1 MTDLRFF
8 RSSALFQRLPLE
20 HEILDEE
27 NKMT

>member
-20 HEILDEE
+20 H
-27 NKMT
+27 